1 MTITLKLLL
10 LVLDIIASDVK
21 SRILGFSLSTVKPQR
36 NIKSVNISSPIK
48 TRRLQPSANE
58 DNHATILVDGS
69 NFHGITA
76 MDTHPS
82 RFLHIFLFQFVNV
95 FRILNPIDENADHLF

>member
-1 MTITLKLLL
+1 MITLKVFR
-10 LVLDIIASDVK
+10 LVLDIIVSDVK
-21 SRILGFSLSTVKPQR
+21 SRILGFSLSPPKAQR
-36 NIKSVNISSPIK
+36 NIKSVNISCPTK
-48 TRRLQPSANE
+48 TRRLQSSTNE

-82 RFLHIFLFQFVNV
+82 RFLHIFLFQYMFVLMILLPKYENV
-95 FRILNPIDENADHLF
+95 D